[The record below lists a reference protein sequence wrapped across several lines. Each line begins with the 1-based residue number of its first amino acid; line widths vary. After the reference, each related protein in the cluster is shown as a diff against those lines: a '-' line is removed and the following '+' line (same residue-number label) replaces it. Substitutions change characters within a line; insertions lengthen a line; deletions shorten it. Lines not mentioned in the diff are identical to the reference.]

1 MPDLQSGMPSARRE
15 YRGGKERMKKK
26 VLTGNHAAGISAML
40 CRPQVI
46 AAYPITPQT
55 TIVEKLADLAVG
67 RKDVKF
73 IKVESEHSA
82 MAVCVAAA
90 LMGKRVFTAT
100 SSHGLVLMHE
110 VLHWAANC
118 RLPVVMINANRAL
131 GAPWNIN
138 TEQTDS
144 LSQRDTGW
152 LQMYCSTN
160 QEVMDMVI
168 QAYAITEKVNLPLMI
183 NMDGFLLTH
192 TVEPV
197 IIPTQEEVDAFLPP
211 YKPAFKVS
219 TEKPFSVGTHHSPD
233 HYMELKKNISD
244 FFGVAGEVIR
254 EVSSEFA
261 EKFGRSYSLIGKYQ
275 TDDAEIIL
283 ITTGTTVETA
293 KIAVDNL
300 RKKNQKVGLVNLRF
314 VRPFPI
320 HELFLAIRNT
330 KRIAVL
336 DRSFTGNQGGILAQE
351 IKSAFYN
358 AADALVGKPIIH
370 SFVAGLGG
378 RDITVET
385 IEQIFS
391 ISKDNEDKN
400 FGDRYHF
407 DITSWIGVK
416 DEY

>member
-1 MPDLQSGMPSARRE
+1 M
-15 YRGGKERMKKK
+15 KK
-26 VLTGNHAAGISAML
+26 VLTGNHAAAAGAML

-55 TIVEKLADLAVG
+55 TIVEKLAELSAG
-67 RKDVKF
+67 RPNVKF

-82 MAVCVAAA
+82 MAVMVGAA
-90 LMGKRVFTAT
+90 LTGKRVFTAT
-100 SSHGLVLMHE
+100 SSQGLALMHE

-118 RLPVVMINANRAL
+118 RLPIVMVNANRAL

-152 LQMYCSTN
+152 MQMYCSSN

-168 QAYAITEKVNLPLMI
+168 QAYAIAERVNLPLMVC
-183 NMDGFLLTH
+183 MDGFLLTH

-211 YKPAFKVS
+211 YKPAFKIS
-219 TEKPFSVGTHHSPD
+219 TAEPFSFGTHHSPEY
-233 HYMELKKNISD
+233 YMELRKNIAD
-244 FFGVAGEVIR
+244 AFGAAQGIIGATNLK
-254 EVSSEFA
+254 FLK
-261 EKFGRSYSLIGKYQ
+261 KFGRYYGLLETYRTEG
-275 TDDAEIIL
+275 AETIL
-283 ITTGTTVETA
+283 VTNGTVVQTA

-300 RKKNQKVGLVNLRF
+300 RDKNEKVGLINLRF
-314 VRPFPI
+314 IRPFPVA
-320 HELFLAIRNT
+320 ELFLALRHA
-330 KRIAVL
+330 RQIAVL

-358 AADALVGKPIIH
+358 ASDALVEKPVIR
-370 SFVAGLGG
+370 SFIAGLGG

-391 ISKDNEDKN
+391 ASKNKN
-400 FGDRYHF
+400 SKGRYHF
-407 DITSWIGVK
+407 NATDWIGVK
-416 DEY
+416 DEYDEY